1 MKRTNIYLT
10 DEEHRILRERA
21 GAAGVSMAQ
30 VVRDI
35 LDRHLGLVPS
45 HPTLDEAIAASAS
58 VWADRSDGEMKDLRR
73 FRAGD
78 RFVRPA
84 D

>member
-1 MKRTNIYLT
+1 MRRTNIYLT

-21 GAAGVSMAQ
+21 GAKGGSMAE

-35 LDRHLGLVPS
+35 LDRDLGLAP
-45 HPTLDEAIAASAS
+45 PATPLDQAITATASLWS
-58 VWADRSDGEMKDLRR
+58 DRTDAEIEDLGR

-78 RFVRPA
+78 RFERL
-84 D
+84 DD